1 MKKTGELLKQKREST
16 GLSLSEVA
24 LATKI
29 NPKVLTAIENGDETS
44 LPAKTFLKGF
54 VRSYALFLKMDVDEV
69 MRSFTEETGG
79 PAPQP
84 VHEAYQK
91 PSEAAPPKPS
101 KRKKVHEEGA
111 SGMRTAA

>member
-29 NPKVLTAIENGDETS
+29 NPKILAAIENGDDAH

-54 VRSYALFLKMDVDEV
+54 VRSYALYLKLDVEEV
-69 MRSFTEETGG
+69 MRTFHEETGAPTPVQIERQPEQT
-79 PAPQP
+79 PA
-84 VHEAYQK
+84 EA
-91 PSEAAPPKPS
+91 
-101 KRKKVHEEGA
+101 KKSRRVDEEN
-111 SGMRTAA
+111 S